1 MVNAY
6 GFVCGVLLGVLFCL
20 GYAPCGLPGV
30 FSIFII
36 SITTLGAV
44 GCVVAAIDECE
55 NERRNNG

>member
-1 MVNAY
+1 MVEVY
-6 GFVCGVLLGVLFCL
+6 GFMCGVLLGVLFWF
-20 GYAPCGLPGV
+20 GYAGV
-30 FSIFII
+30 GAIFII